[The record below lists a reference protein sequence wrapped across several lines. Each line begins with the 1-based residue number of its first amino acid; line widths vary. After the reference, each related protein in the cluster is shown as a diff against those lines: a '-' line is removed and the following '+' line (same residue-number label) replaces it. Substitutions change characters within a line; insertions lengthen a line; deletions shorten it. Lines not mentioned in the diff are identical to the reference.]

1 MGGEGSM
8 AYANQSLKLNRGQLR
23 GRSFRDMKDLMKS
36 YSGKTTL
43 EFDEIAPEELFKIKE
58 KIRSKA
64 KREQQKQF
72 LVYVI
77 TAITTIIII
86 SIIFQYA

>member
-8 AYANQSLKLNRGQLR
+8 AHANQSLKLNRSQLR

-43 EFDEIAPEELFKIKE
+43 EFEKIDPEELIKVKE
-58 KIRSKA
+58 LIRAKA
-64 KREQQKQF
+64 KKEQQKQ
-72 LVYVI
+72 LAVYIITVI
-77 TAITTIIII
+77 ITLILILIV
-86 SIIFQYA
+86 FQYA

>member
-1 MGGEGSM
+1 MPTKVLSKIEDNLG
-8 AYANQSLKLNRGQLR
+8 